1 MIIRN
6 MLVLVLMMSMNTLP
20 DKALNPWNS
29 KIRIER
35 ELPVEVSAYTGSL
48 YSATIAIKFTAP
60 RFSGGWWKVLGE
72 GETWPG
78 LLLLEH
84 SSHILLT
91 SKFLLFFF
99 YFSIFLRWTDFGW
112 KSGQAHPL
120 LLLHWTFQ
128 YYWELCQRSWQR
140 RLLYCWQALV
150 VMLWSG
156 GSDEGIDGG
165 LERGVL
171 EGELVMGGRCQYY
184 WLTLS
189 APTKPPD
196 DEAATSAQPWWT

>member
-35 ELPVEVSAYTGSL
+35 ELPVQVSAYTGSL

-99 YFSIFLRWTDFGW
+99 YFSIILRWRDFG
-112 KSGQAHPL
+112 
-120 LLLHWTFQ
+120 
-128 YYWELCQRSWQR
+128 
-140 RLLYCWQALV
+140 
-150 VMLWSG
+150 
-156 GSDEGIDGG
+156 
-165 LERGVL
+165 
-171 EGELVMGGRCQYY
+171 
-184 WLTLS
+184 
-189 APTKPPD
+189 
-196 DEAATSAQPWWT
+196 